1 MWSNGLMDVCLLPA
15 TEMASLLAGGQL
27 SARELLD
34 AHLDR
39 IGRLNPTLNALVT
52 LTPERA
58 RAGAAEADRAHARG
72 ESLGLLHGLPVAHKD
87 LLSTAGIRTTF
98 GSPIFSDFVPPT
110 DSLIVE
116 RQRRAGAVTVG
127 KTNTPE
133 FGAGSHTFNPVF
145 GPTRNPY
152 ALTRTPGGSSGGAAS
167 ALAARMLP
175 LCDGT
180 DLGGSLRN
188 PAAFCNV
195 VGFRPSPGRVPSIT
209 AHDPWSPLPID
220 GPMARTVEDVALYL
234 RAIAGPD
241 PRSPVSVD
249 LPPDDLAGSLERD
262 LAGTRV
268 AWSPDAGGLPVDP
281 AIRTAL
287 ERTPDIL
294 ADLGCEVIEA
304 WPDLSDAAEIFQARR
319 AWLFTV
325 GFAPLLAE
333 HRDMMKATV
342 IWNIEAGLDMTIAGY
357 AEVCRRHRQ
366 LLARVHDFMR
376 DEPGGFEFLAAPVT
390 QVPPFPLELEY
401 PTEIDG
407 TPMETYIDWMRAC
420 SDITLTS
427 RPAISVPGGFT
438 EDELPVGLQLVG
450 RHHADRS
457 VLEVAHA
464 WEQATGWGNRLP
476 PQIGAPV

>member
-1 MWSNGLMDVCLLPA
+1 MWSNELMDLCFLTA

-34 AHLDR
+34 VHLSR
-39 IGRLNPTLNALVT
+39 IDAINPIINALVT
-52 LTPERA
+52 LTPELALERA
-58 RAGAAEADRAHARG
+58 AAADEAHARG

-98 GSPIFSDFVPPT
+98 GSPIFSDFLPPS

-116 RQRRAGAVTVG
+116 RQRSAGAVTVG

-152 ALTRTPGGSSGGAAS
+152 GLTRTPGGSSGGAAA

-188 PAAFCNV
+188 PAAFCNI

-209 AHDPWSPLPID
+209 AHDPWSPLPVE
-220 GPMARTVEDVALYL
+220 GPMARTVADIALHL
-234 RAIAGPD
+234 RAMAGPD
-241 PRSPVSVD
+241 PRSPISID
-249 LPPDDLAGSLERD
+249 QSPDALAGSLERD
-262 LAGTRV
+262 LTSARV

-287 ERTPDIL
+287 QDAPDL
-294 ADLGCEVIEA
+294 LTDLGCEVVET
-304 WPDLSDAAEIFQARR
+304 WPDLSGAAEIFHARR
-319 AWLFTV
+319 AWLFAV
-325 GFAPLLAE
+325 GFAPLLAR
-333 HRDMMKATV
+333 HRDLMKATV
-342 IWNIEAGLDMTIAGY
+342 IWNVEAGLKMTISDY
-357 AEVCRRHRQ
+357 AETCRRHRQ
-366 LLARVHDFMR
+366 LVARVHDFMR
-376 DEPGGFEFLAAPVT
+376 PKRGGFDFLAAPVT
-390 QVPPFPLELEY
+390 QVPPFPVDVEY

-420 SDITLTS
+420 SDITVTTH
-427 RPAISVPGGFT
+427 PAISVPGGFT
-438 EDELPVGLQLVG
+438 PDGLPVGLQLVG
-450 RHHADRS
+450 RYRADRS
-457 VLEVAHA
+457 VLELAHA
-464 WEQATGWGNRLP
+464 WERATGWGRRLP
-476 PQIGAPV
+476 PEITNAR

>member
-1 MWSNGLMDVCLLPA
+1 MDLCLLTA

-39 IGRLNPTLNALVT
+39 IEALNPIINALVT
-52 LTPERA
+52 LTPELALERA
-58 RAGAAEADRAHARG
+58 TAADEAHARG
-72 ESLGLLHGLPVAHKD
+72 ESLGPLHGLPVAHKD
-87 LLSTAGIRTTF
+87 LLATAGIRTTF
-98 GSPIFSDFVPPT
+98 GSPIFSDFLPPS

-116 RQRRAGAVTVG
+116 RQRQAGAVMVG

-152 ALTRTPGGSSGGAAS
+152 ALSRTPGGSSGGAAA

-188 PAAFCNV
+188 PAAFCNI

-209 AHDPWSPLPID
+209 AHDPWSPLPVE
-220 GPMARTVEDVALYL
+220 GPLARTVADVSLYL
-234 RAIAGPD
+234 RAMAGPD
-241 PRSPVSVD
+241 PRSPIAIDQS
-249 LPPDDLAGSLERD
+249 PDALAGSLEQD
-262 LAGTRV
+262 LTGIRV

-287 ERTPDIL
+287 QDAPDL
-294 ADLGCEVIEA
+294 LTDLGCEVVET
-304 WPDLSDAAEIFQARR
+304 WPDLSGAAEIFHARR
-319 AWLFTV
+319 AWLFAV
-325 GFAPLLAE
+325 GFAPLLAR
-333 HRDMMKATV
+333 HRDLMKTTV
-342 IWNIEAGLDMTIAGY
+342 IWNIEAGLEMTIGDY
-357 AEVCRRHRQ
+357 AETCRRHRQ
-366 LLARVHDFMR
+366 LVARVHDFMR
-376 DEPGGFEFLAAPVT
+376 PKRGGFDFLAAPVT
-390 QVPPFPLELEY
+390 QVPPFPVDVEY

-420 SDITLTS
+420 SDITVTTH
-427 RPAISVPGGFT
+427 PAISVPGGFT
-438 EDELPVGLQLVG
+438 PDGLPVGLQLVG
-450 RHHADRS
+450 RYRADRS
-457 VLEVAHA
+457 VLELAHA
-464 WEQATGWGNRLP
+464 WERTTGWGERLP
-476 PQIGAPV
+476 REIATAL